1 MLNSTPTPIDAR
13 MDALERHLKNENP
26 ELLDVVKSY
35 RELDKVAHSVGMLPA
50 SESLATRVPWWPMV
64 SVLGTFSAGKSTFI
78 NNYLGAKLQTS
89 GNQAVDDKFTVI
101 CHSADGEARVLPGL
115 ALDADP
121 RFPFYQVSR
130 DIEEVASGEGSRVD
144 AYLQLKTCPSEKLRG
159 KILIDSPDLTLTRS
173 APPRFV

>member
-26 ELLDVVKSY
+26 ELLHVVKSY

-101 CHSADGEARVLPGL
+101 CLSADGEARVLPGL

-121 RFPFYQVSR
+121 VSVLSSQPR
-130 DIEEVASGEGSRVD
+130 HEEVASGEGFSGRRLP
-144 AYLQLKTCPSEKLRG
+144 AAQTCLRITA
-159 KILIDSPDLTLTRS
+159 KY
-173 APPRFV
+173 

>member
-64 SVLGTFSAGKSTFI
+64 SVLGTFS
-78 NNYLGAKLQTS
+78 
-89 GNQAVDDKFTVI
+89 
-101 CHSADGEARVLPGL
+101 
-115 ALDADP
+115 
-121 RFPFYQVSR
+121 
-130 DIEEVASGEGSRVD
+130 
-144 AYLQLKTCPSEKLRG
+144 
-159 KILIDSPDLTLTRS
+159 
-173 APPRFV
+173 